1 MIASTVKKT
10 TLTFLLSTLS
20 LACGLAQAAAAADNT
35 DPTRKALTTALKSFL
50 AQRGDV
56 CVAKYDWPIDVSARD
71 VAAKT
76 RDAVQMP
83 AMEQQ
88 GLVKSSV
95 GYVVYKT
102 EGQPEEQVPTTRYEL
117 TELGRSFYKMRETVS
132 HPHTGQNLAHHADL
146 CAGHLDLDTIVQ
158 TNVPVGADGAMHTA
172 SVSYLYRFRSE
183 AWVKNEQIRQVFPML
198 DMLIKGQGVRPM
210 TQQFHFDGH
219 AWVANTELDQ

>member
-10 TLTFLLSTLS
+10 ALLLVLSTLACACS
-20 LACGLAQAAAAADNT
+20 LASAATDNT

-50 AQRGDV
+50 AQRGEV

-71 VAAKT
+71 VAAET

-83 AMEQQ
+83 VMEQQ
-88 GLVKSSV
+88 GLVKSSA

-102 EGQPEEQVPTTRYEL
+102 EGKPEENVPTTRYEL
-117 TELGRSFYKMRETVS
+117 TELGRSFYKARETVS

-158 TNVPVGADGAMHTA
+158 ADVPVGADGAMHTA
-172 SVSYLYRFRSE
+172 SVSYLYRFTPE
-183 AWVKNEQIRQVFPML
+183 AWVKNDQIRRVFPML
-198 DMLIKGQGVRPM
+198 DTLIKGQGTRPM